1 MFPFSVESEVTVGS
15 AHSVEEHLHSLR
27 ARIEQEGVRTEM
39 IDENCLQFRT
49 PSSPFGTLLL
59 FMRSLDGGRVCVDR
73 TSAGLKV
80 RYRLS
85 MRRFWLMS
93 LPGLAFIIG
102 IMSLFPPPALL
113 PVLIGILLCFMMG
126 VCAYSYWGFRKFL
139 TDGATGE

>member
-1 MFPFSVESEVTVGS
+1 
-15 AHSVEEHLHSLR
+15 
-27 ARIEQEGVRTEM
+27 M

-85 MRRFWLMS
+85 MRRFWAMT
-93 LPGLAFIIG
+93 LPGIALG
-102 IMSLFPPPALL
+102 PGVLSLFVPLL
-113 PVLIGILLCFMMG
+113 PFLLIAVPMILCYTIGMA
-126 VCAYSYWGFRKFL
+126 VYSYWGFRKFL